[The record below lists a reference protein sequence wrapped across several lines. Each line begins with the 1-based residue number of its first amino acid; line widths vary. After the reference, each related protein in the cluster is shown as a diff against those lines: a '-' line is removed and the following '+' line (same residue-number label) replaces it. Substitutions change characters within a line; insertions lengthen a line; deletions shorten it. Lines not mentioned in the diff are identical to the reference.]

1 MKNLKKLILLIC
13 VLGMSNAYS
22 IGKNNKIKDARRMM
36 QEGSLNADETCLDEY
51 LFAQQQYK
59 RMLAFG
65 ALRRGAVISGSGAVS
80 AGTIVGGASLAYGSG
95 AAGAAVAAGS
105 VLGAGAT
112 VGAIVAAPIVVATA
126 TFSTTKL
133 LQTNYMI
140 KVLRDAYKGRG
151 SSLNKFTKKFLRR
164 NKDARGYMT
173 REEMRQIVLDLD
185 QSGALCDGSMR
196 KQRRIHKVRVPK
208 QRHQLA
214 MKKHIYKYIK
224 NTL

>member
-1 MKNLKKLILLIC
+1 
-13 VLGMSNAYS
+13 
-22 IGKNNKIKDARRMM
+22 MM
-36 QEGSLNADETCLDEY
+36 QEGSLNAGETCLDEY

-95 AAGAAVAAGS
+95 AAG
-105 VLGAGAT
+105 
-112 VGAIVAAPIVVATA
+112 GAIVAAPIVVATA

-140 KVLRDAYKGRG
+140 KVLRDSYKGRG

-173 REEMRQIVLDLD
+173 REEMRQIVLD
-185 QSGALCDGSMR
+185 
-196 KQRRIHKVRVPK
+196 
-208 QRHQLA
+208 
-214 MKKHIYKYIK
+214 
-224 NTL
+224 

>member
-1 MKNLKKLILLIC
+1 MKSLKKVILLIC
-13 VLGMSNAYS
+13 VLGMGNAYS
-22 IGKNNKIKDARRMM
+22 IGKNNKIQDARRMM
-36 QEGSLNADETCLDEY
+36 QEGALNADDTCLDEY

-65 ALRRGAVISGSGAVS
+65 AVRRGAVISGSGAVS
-80 AGTIVGGASLAYGSG
+80 AGAIAGGAALSYGAG
-95 AAGAAVAAGS
+95 AAGAAAVAGS

-112 VGAIVAAPIVVATA
+112 VGAVVAAPIVVATA

-140 KVLRDAYKGRG
+140 KVLRDSYKGRG

-164 NKDARGYMT
+164 NKEARGYMT

-185 QSGALCDGSMR
+185 QSGALCDGSMK
-196 KQRRIHKVRVPK
+196 KQRRIHKVRVPRLRQK
-208 QRHQLA
+208 LA